1 MFEKL
6 ICKVRVVSVLPWQW
20 WVSSLSCWLPP
31 APTAFPGSSVRI
43 ADWKP
48 APGKNNAHQGMII
61 ALSAWRDCE
70 VIGKPPAFWV
80 PDARLPEPTLGCCFF
95 HLLSCLPDFSFVLAT
110 ETQMLYS
117 LQKVSPAEV
126 DPLYS
131 SPLCSCLVPALG
143 Y

>member
-1 MFEKL
+1 
-6 ICKVRVVSVLPWQW
+6 
-20 WVSSLSCWLPP
+20 
-31 APTAFPGSSVRI
+31 
-43 ADWKP
+43 
-48 APGKNNAHQGMII
+48 MII

-117 LQKVSPAEV
+117 FKKYLLQKLTHFIRPHCA
-126 DPLYS
+126 
-131 SPLCSCLVPALG
+131 LV
-143 Y
+143 